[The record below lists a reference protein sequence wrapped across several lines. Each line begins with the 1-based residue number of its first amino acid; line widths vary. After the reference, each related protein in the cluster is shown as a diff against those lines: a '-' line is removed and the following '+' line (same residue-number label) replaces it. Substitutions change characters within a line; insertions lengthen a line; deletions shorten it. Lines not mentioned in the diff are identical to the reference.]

1 MGETQT
7 QALLIPKGFFRI
19 AESEMI
25 SGKTA
30 AYFNRERNMLLFI
43 VDDSTIV
50 GPFPALKLEC
60 FQHVLRDVWEMKGRY
75 HAI

>member
-7 QALLIPKGFFRI
+7 LLIPKGFFRI

-25 SGKTA
+25 SGKTG
-30 AYFNRERNMLLFI
+30 AYVNKERGMLLFI
-43 VDDSTIV
+43 IDDSTIV
-50 GPFPALKLEC
+50 GPFPISKLEC

-75 HAI
+75 HGI